1 MRNRMRLKQTEKQNE
16 NDELKQT
23 EKQNEN
29 DGFTVL
35 TLHSFTLS

>member
-1 MRNRMRLKQTEKQNE
+1 MRLKQTEKQNE